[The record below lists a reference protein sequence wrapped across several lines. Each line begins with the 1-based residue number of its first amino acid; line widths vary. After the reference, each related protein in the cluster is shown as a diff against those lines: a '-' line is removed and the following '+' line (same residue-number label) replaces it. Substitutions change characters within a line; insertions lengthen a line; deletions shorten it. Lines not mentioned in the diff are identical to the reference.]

1 MKNKANILLDSTTI
15 DTLYASIHQNIGGER
30 IDNRIIGNTSL
41 GNVNLESFN
50 QIKDFNISINQMTLN
65 KTAHIYNNA
74 DYSEGNIYMLIVK
87 DEGTIL
93 ANTGERKLKEV
104 KKNEF
109 IVYSNI
115 NKVILEFPKDQSLSL
130 IGLRLNRDQL
140 ITLLDHSVEAYQEL
154 TNYLSEN
161 IIIDQ
166 ITSETLHIIEE
177 IVKIQNSTVIGRSS
191 IIIGKGLELAGR
203 FLTQTHHK
211 IQNQSITTNRISQEE
226 IDLYHKIKDYLL
238 QDYENIPTIA
248 TIAKE
253 FGIGETKLKERFKSI
268 FGKPIFKFITTHR
281 MLDAHRLIEMTD
293 KPVSTVAK
301 EVGYP
306 HLSKFSMVFKKH
318 YGYTPTELRKNTVIN
333 AY

>member
-1 MKNKANILLDSTTI
+1 MKNKTNILLDSTTI
-15 DTLYASIHQNIGGER
+15 DTLYTSIHQNIGGER

-41 GNVNLESFN
+41 GNVHLESFN
-50 QIKDFNISINQMTLN
+50 QIKDFNISINQLSLN
-65 KTAHIYNNA
+65 KTAHIYNNV
-74 DYSEGNIYMLIVK
+74 DNGEGNIYMLIVR
-87 DEGTIL
+87 DEGTIF

-104 KKNEF
+104 KKHEF
-109 IVYSNI
+109 IIYSNI

-130 IGLRLNRDQL
+130 IGLRVNRDQL
-140 ITLLDHSVEAYQEL
+140 VALLDHSVESYQEL
-154 TNYLSEN
+154 TNHLSEN

-166 ITSETLHIIEE
+166 VTPEALHIIEE
-177 IVKIQNSTVIGRSS
+177 IVKVQNSTVIGRSS

-203 FLTQTHHK
+203 FLTQTYQK
-211 IQNQSITTNRISQEE
+211 TQNQSITTNRISQEE
-226 IDLYHKIKDYLL
+226 IELYYEIKDYLL
-238 QDYENIPTIA
+238 QDYENIPTITA
-248 TIAKE
+248 IAKE

-268 FGKPIFKFITTHR
+268 FGKPIFKFVTTHR

-318 YGYTPTELRKNTVIN
+318 YGYTPSELRKNTVIN